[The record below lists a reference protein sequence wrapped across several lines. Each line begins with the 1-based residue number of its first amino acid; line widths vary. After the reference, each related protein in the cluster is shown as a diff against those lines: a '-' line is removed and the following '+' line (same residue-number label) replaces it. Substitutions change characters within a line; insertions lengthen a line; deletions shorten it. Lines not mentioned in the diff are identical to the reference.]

1 MSSHP
6 TRWASVIA
14 VMVAAPWFAEFSWGG
29 YPLWYL
35 PVALLFVGPLYGC
48 SAADPRRRGAHRLRV
63 ADDPSAGRCLRR
75 PAGRL
80 VDQSLFNPVYARYDV
95 QHPAHVDGIDISLYY
110 LVAFVSG
117 HVVASIAAPLV
128 IVGTWSRRPAE
139 PWLGRLG
146 LWLIGVLNL
155 VSTVVNHVGVKDE
168 EGDGFQSAPLQVG
181 VAAATVAL
189 LIGAALAAGIVFIA
203 VVTAAVG
210 TWSRSIRWTGTH
222 TFALAMGSVLVGAV
236 SPLLVDPYD
245 DSVSRAPQ
253 LTAATAAAL
262 VCATIVIATTW
273 RHIRSR
279 SSLGISKSTSPAS

>member
-1 MSSHP
+1 MRTGCGWP
-6 TRWASVIA
+6 TILLL
-14 VMVAAPWFAEFSWGG
+14 AAAFGV
-29 YPLWYL
+29 LQ
-35 PVALLFVGPLYGC
+35 
-48 SAADPRRRGAHRLRV
+48 
-63 ADDPSAGRCLRR
+63 AG
-75 PAGRL
+75 L

-95 QHPAHVDGIDISLYY
+95 QHPAHVDDIDISLYY